1 MKYYQTVKLSKVDFK
16 IVNKA
21 FNDINFVKFLTS
33 FQPVKIIN
41 WSGIED
47 DKMAFFKLWFLGWNN
62 FKVKHSNYIKNKNEL
77 SFIDE
82 GVELPL
88 GLKSWHHKHIVEKK
102 GNGTIIID
110 SLTIEHTNSLIGYIL
125 LPMFIS
131 PIIIRKILYRIYFF
145 KKI

>member
-1 MKYYQTVKLSKVDFK
+1 MKYCQTVKLSKVDFNL
-16 IVNKA
+16 VNKA

-88 GLKSWHHKHIVEKK
+88 GLRSWHHKHIVKKK

-110 SLTIEHTNSLIGYIL
+110 SLTIEHSNRLIGYIL
-125 LPMFIS
+125 FPMFIS

>member
-1 MKYYQTVKLSKVDFK
+1 MKYYQTVKLSKVDFN

-41 WSGIED
+41 WSGIENN
-47 DKMAFFKLWFLGWNN
+47 KMAFFKLWFLGWNN

-82 GVELPL
+82 GIELPL

-102 GNGTIIID
+102 GNGAIIID
-110 SLTIEHTNSLIGYIL
+110 SLTIEHTNRLIGYVL
-125 LPMFIS
+125 FPMFIS